1 VVDHCVDVAA
11 VDIDMSSGPE
21 AGLKQRVGGAA
32 ITIYDVGTTTRV
44 TSSVMNSRRLV
55 CRERSIV
62 RGDGGW
68 VITRPP

>member
-44 TSSVMNSRRLV
+44 TSSVMNSRRLI
-55 CRERSIV
+55 RSPRR
-62 RGDGGW
+62 RG
-68 VITRPP
+68 